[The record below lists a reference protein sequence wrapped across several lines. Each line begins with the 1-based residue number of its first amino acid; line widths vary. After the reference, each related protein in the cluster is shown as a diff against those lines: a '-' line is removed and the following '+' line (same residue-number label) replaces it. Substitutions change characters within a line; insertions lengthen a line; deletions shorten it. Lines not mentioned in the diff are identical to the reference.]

1 MFNNLNC
8 FVKLCLAHNFSNKGI
23 VFVLVNTF
31 YNPFKTFVMKRN
43 WLLSVSVLCLLMMS
57 CTKEPLDHLTEEE
70 SRIYVTNY
78 DNAANFGNYATFRLA
93 DSVAI
98 INNNQLQG
106 RERTSVDAQL
116 IDAVAATLQQ
126 RGYTRV
132 GAGQAADLGI
142 TLSAITNTSTQIVSY
157 PDYGGYYGSYWDP
170 YYWGYPG
177 SSYYYPTYYGVY
189 ESNETALTIDV
200 VDLKNRS
207 ENNNTLRVVWS
218 GLVRGS
224 GIFSGRN
231 AQSQID
237 ALFAQSPYFKK

>member
-1 MFNNLNC
+1 
-8 FVKLCLAHNFSNKGI
+8 
-23 VFVLVNTF
+23 
-31 YNPFKTFVMKRN
+31 MKRR
-43 WLLSVSVLCLLMMS
+43 WLLSLPLLMLVAVS
-57 CTKEPLDHLTEEE
+57 CTKEPLDNLTEEE

-78 DNAANFGNYATFRLA
+78 DTTANFSEYATFRLA

-126 RGYTRV
+126 RGFTRV
-132 GAGQAADLGI
+132 SAGQNPDLGV
-142 TLSAITNTSTQIVSY
+142 TLSAITNTNTQLVSY
-157 PDYGGYYGSYWDP
+157 PDYGGYYGGYWDP

-177 SSYYYPTYYGVY
+177 SSYYFPTYYGVY
-189 ESNETALTIDV
+189 ETAETSLAVDI

-218 GLVRGS
+218 GLVRGT
-224 GIFSGRN
+224 GIFDGRN
-231 AQSQID
+231 AQSQVNL
-237 ALFAQSPYFKK
+237 LFAQSPYLKK

>member
-1 MFNNLNC
+1 
-8 FVKLCLAHNFSNKGI
+8 
-23 VFVLVNTF
+23 
-31 YNPFKTFVMKRN
+31 MKRR
-43 WLLSVSVLCLLMMS
+43 WFLSLPVLCLLMIS
-57 CTKEPLDHLTEEE
+57 CTKEPLDQLTEEE

-78 DNAANFGNYATFRLA
+78 DTTTRFSNYSTFRLA

-98 INNNQLQG
+98 ITNNQLEG
-106 RERTSVDAQL
+106 RERAAADAQL

-132 GAGQAADLGI
+132 NAGQSADLGI

-189 ESNETALTIDV
+189 ESGETALTIDV

-207 ENNNTLRVVWS
+207 ENNNTLRVIWS

-224 GIFSGRN
+224 GIFNGGN
-231 AQSQID
+231 AQNQIA

>member
-1 MFNNLNC
+1 
-8 FVKLCLAHNFSNKGI
+8 
-23 VFVLVNTF
+23 
-31 YNPFKTFVMKRN
+31 MKRR
-43 WLLSVSVLCLLMMS
+43 WLLSLPLLMLVAVS
-57 CTKEPLDHLTEEE
+57 CTKEPLDNLTEEE

-78 DNAANFGNYATFRLA
+78 DTTADFSEYATFRLA

-98 INNNQLQG
+98 ITNNQLQG

-126 RGYTRV
+126 RGFTRV
-132 GAGQAADLGI
+132 SAGQNPDLGV
-142 TLSAITNTSTQIVSY
+142 TLSAITNTNTQLVSY
-157 PDYGGYYGSYWDP
+157 PDYGGYYGGYWDP

-177 SSYYYPTYYGVY
+177 SSYYFPTYYGVY
-189 ESNETALTIDV
+189 ESAETSLAVDI

-224 GIFSGRN
+224 GIFDGRN
-231 AQSQID
+231 AQSQVNL
-237 ALFAQSPYFKK
+237 LFAQSPYLKK

>member
-1 MFNNLNC
+1 MNKRWF
-8 FVKLCLAHNFSNKGI
+8 LALPFLLL
-23 VFVLVNTF
+23 VLA
-31 YNPFKTFVMKRN
+31 
-43 WLLSVSVLCLLMMS
+43 S
-57 CTKEPLDHLTEEE
+57 CTKEPLDHLTAEE

-78 DNAANFGNYATFRLA
+78 DTTARFSNYSTFQLA

-132 GAGQAADLGI
+132 SAGQSPDLGV
-142 TLSAITNTSTQIVSY
+142 TLSAITNTSTQLVSY
-157 PDYGGYYGSYWDP
+157 PDYGGYYGGYWDP

-177 SSYYYPTYYGVY
+177 SSYYFPTYYGVY
-189 ESNETALTIDV
+189 ESAETVLAIDV

-207 ENNNTLRVVWS
+207 ENNNTLRVIWS
-218 GLVRGS
+218 GLVRGT
-224 GIFSGRN
+224 GIFDGQN
-231 AQSQID
+231 AQSQIA
-237 ALFAQSPYFKK
+237 ALFSQSPYFKK